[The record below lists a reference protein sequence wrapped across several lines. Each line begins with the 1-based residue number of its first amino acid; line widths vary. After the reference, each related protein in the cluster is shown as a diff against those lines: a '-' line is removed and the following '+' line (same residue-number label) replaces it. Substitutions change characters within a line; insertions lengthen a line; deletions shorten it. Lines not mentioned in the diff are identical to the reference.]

1 MGLESLSRIMNAPH
15 FTAGQAAHALRVQ
28 TLFVQHQPQIR
39 GFIQSLVPDFAAADD
54 LLQECFLTVSE
65 KALEFSLDSNF
76 PAWVRAIAR
85 YKILA
90 LHRDRCRGPLLL
102 AEDVL
107 DALML
112 AAPESEP
119 EHSQTAHPALDVLR
133 DCLQKLAPAARE
145 MIQLRYFAQHGPTE
159 ISRLRTCSVNAVNV
173 TLARAREAL
182 RLCVQRAAQ
191 PASL

>member
-1 MGLESLSRIMNAPH
+1 MDLEYPSKTMNPPS

-28 TLFVQHQPQIR
+28 TLFVQHQQQIH
-39 GFIQSLVPDFAAADD
+39 GFIQSLVPDFASADD
-54 LLQECFLTVSE
+54 ILQECFLTVSQ
-65 KALEFSLDSNF
+65 KALEFSLESNF
-76 PAWVRAIAR
+76 PAWVRTIAR

-90 LHRDRCRGPLLL
+90 LHRDRCRAPLLL

-107 DALML
+107 EALML
-112 AAPESEP
+112 AAPESDSEP
-119 EHSQTAHPALDVLR
+119 SHRAQPAVEVLR
-133 DCLQKLAPAARE
+133 LCLQKLAPAARE
-145 MIQLRYFAQHGPTE
+145 IIQLRYFAQHGPTE

-182 RLCVQRAAQ
+182 RRCVEQAVQ

>member
-1 MGLESLSRIMNAPH
+1 MNAPH
-15 FTAGQAAHALRVQ
+15 FTAGQAVHALRVQ

-54 LLQECFLTVSE
+54 ILQECFLTVSE
-65 KALEFSLDSNF
+65 KALEFSLESNF

-90 LHRDRCRGPLLL
+90 LHRDRRRGPLLL

-112 AAPESEP
+112 AAPEP
-119 EHSQTAHPALDVLR
+119 EHSQTAHPALEVLR
-133 DCLQKLAPAARE
+133 DCLEKLAPAARE
-145 MIQLRYFAQHGPTE
+145 IIQLRYFAQHGPTE
-159 ISRLRTCSVNAVNV
+159 ISRLRACSVNAVNV

-182 RLCVQRAAQ
+182 RLCVQRATQ